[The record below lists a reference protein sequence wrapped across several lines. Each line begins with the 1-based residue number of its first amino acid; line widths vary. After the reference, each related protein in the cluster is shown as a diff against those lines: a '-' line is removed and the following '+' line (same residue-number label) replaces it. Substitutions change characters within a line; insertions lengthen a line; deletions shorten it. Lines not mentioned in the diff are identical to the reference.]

1 MNRILDS
8 DGRIGGSVE
17 RPSFKS
23 HLCEIKSLKEKETS
37 LLPHLH
43 VEEAQGRSKA
53 STKGTPGAPIEAH
66 SRRDSTAW
74 KVGGG
79 GQGGNFTL
87 LFWPNAGDSKG
98 WGNQFP
104 FSHVPGW
111 RRSNSHSREVGA
123 GLPWATSFLALLCL
137 SWWNH
142 SHSPDH
148 TGSRITSHK
157 RSLREP
163 FCPASLSLPLH

>member
-43 VEEAQGRSKA
+43 VEEAQGRSKP

-74 KVGGG
+74 KVRGG
-79 GQGGNFTL
+79 GQGGNLTL

-98 WGNQFP
+98 
-104 FSHVPGW
+104 
-111 RRSNSHSREVGA
+111 
-123 GLPWATSFLALLCL
+123 
-137 SWWNH
+137 
-142 SHSPDH
+142 
-148 TGSRITSHK
+148 
-157 RSLREP
+157 
-163 FCPASLSLPLH
+163 